1 MIEGQIA
8 WIVHIIAAILKVRQ
22 TVGCRCVGYFPCID
36 IMFLITPFHERF
48 FFSCSQES
56 QELIDA
62 ELSAR
67 VLQLIS
73 MTDTGLHAQVG

>member
-1 MIEGQIA
+1 
-8 WIVHIIAAILKVRQ
+8 
-22 TVGCRCVGYFPCID
+22 
-36 IMFLITPFHERF
+36 MFR
-48 FFSCSQES
+48 SQET

-73 MTDTGLHAQVG
+73 MTDTGAHAQVR

>member
-1 MIEGQIA
+1 
-8 WIVHIIAAILKVRQ
+8 
-22 TVGCRCVGYFPCID
+22 
-36 IMFLITPFHERF
+36 MF
-48 FFSCSQES
+48 CSQET

-73 MTDTGLHAQVG
+73 ITDTGAHTQVR

>member
-1 MIEGQIA
+1 M
-8 WIVHIIAAILKVRQ
+8 R
-22 TVGCRCVGYFPCID
+22 FS
-36 IMFLITPFHERF
+36 MF
-48 FFSCSQES
+48 CSQET

-73 MTDTGLHAQVG
+73 MTDTGAHAQVRWNWFINLTWIIFLEQHLNMNNELVYSQDE